1 MIKQALLNYK
11 NQSKKVY
18 LNTKNFFKPEIF
30 VKLADSK
37 SEIKQAQ
44 KLRYQVFF
52 SDRNKKKILNIG
64 NFRKD
69 SDKYDSYSD
78 HVIVNYKHS
87 KFSKNK
93 VIGTYRLLQQKVAE
107 KKIGFYSAEEFCLDK
122 LIQSDEYT
130 NMLELSRSCISQK
143 VRNRNVLKLMWK
155 EIYNYINTNKIDGMF
170 GTASFLEIDI
180 QKINNQLLFLQQN
193 YKMPENIKVKARK
206 YCSAKIDYSK
216 NIKLNLK
223 LVKSLPTLIKGYIK
237 LNAYIG
243 DGAVID
249 YKFKTTDVFVFLPSN
264 KINKEYVE
272 KIV

>member
-1 MIKQALLNYK
+1 M
-11 NQSKKVY
+11 
-18 LNTKNFFKPEIF
+18 
-30 VKLADSK
+30 
-37 SEIKQAQ
+37 
-44 KLRYQVFF
+44 
-52 SDRNKKKILNIG
+52 
-64 NFRKD
+64 
-69 SDKYDSYSD
+69 
-78 HVIVNYKHS
+78 
-87 KFSKNK
+87 
-93 VIGTYRLLQQKVAE
+93 LQQKVAE

-143 VRNRNVLKLMWK
+143 FRNRNVLKLMWK

-193 YKMPENIKVKARK
+193 YKMPENIRVKARK

>member
-11 NQSKKVY
+11 KQSKKVY

-30 VKLADSK
+30 VKLADSN

-52 SDRNKKKILNIG
+52 SDRNKKKILNIS

-69 SDKYDSYSD
+69 SDKYDSYCD
-78 HVIVNYKHS
+78 HIIVNYKHS

-107 KKIGFYSAEEFCLDK
+107 KKIGFYTSEEFCLDK
-122 LIQSDEYT
+122 LIQSYEYT

-143 VRNRNVLKLMWK
+143 FRNRNVLKLMWR

-193 YKMPENIKVKARK
+193 YKMPENIRVKARK